1 MSEISTPVTAVKV
14 SYKCDEC
21 GVGEMKMSGTMLPS
35 LPPQYGHSCG
45 SLPDRQLRKKGAFFM
60 SQPKGSLPD
69 RQLRNSASQ

>member
-35 LPPQYGHSCG
+35 LPPQYGHSCDHCG
-45 SLPDRQLRKKGAFFM
+45 T
-60 SQPKGSLPD
+60 
-69 RQLRNSASQ
+69 RNNFRETYPRIEYVTNKEQA